1 MKYSYIFIT
10 LILSISMSVSA
21 KTRKVKFGTLAPDG
35 TPWADQLNLIKTQV
49 EKESKNKIKVKVFL
63 GGQLG
68 GEREVIEKVRRGHIQ
83 GAGITM
89 AAISNV
95 IPELDVLEVPYLFE
109 SNEEVDYVLDKV
121 LLPEISKLFDEKDL
135 ILVSLAE
142 NGWRSIGHKSILV
155 KSPKDLKGQ
164 KMRSQESKV
173 HLEFWKSMGASPV
186 AISIPEVLTSLQTGM
201 VKGYD
206 NTPLFMVAAEW
217 NTAIKNYSL
226 TRHIYQA
233 AAIIYSK
240 KFWKKLTPE
249 EQKILMGKGNELA
262 KEVRASVRKLDVEL
276 IGVIKESG
284 VKVHELSV
292 KEKGEFSKLLSLKR
306 KSIVKELGPRAEAF
320 YQKVLT
326 GKKKYKETKTKLK

>member
-1 MKYSYIFIT
+1 MKLSYLIFT
-10 LILSISMSVSA
+10 VLLSLSLSVSA

-35 TPWADQLNLIKTQV
+35 TPWADQLNTIKSQV
-49 EKESKNKIKVKVFL
+49 EKDSKNKIKVKVFL

-89 AAISNV
+89 AALSNV

-109 SNEEVDYVLDKV
+109 SNEEVDYILDEV
-121 LLPEISKLFDEKDL
+121 LLPEITKLFDEKDMV
-135 ILVSLAE
+135 LVSLAE

-186 AISIPEVLTSLQTGM
+186 PISIPEVLTSLQTGM

-249 EQKILMGKGNELA
+249 EQKILMGKGNGLA
-262 KEVRASVRKLDVEL
+262 KEVRAAVRKLDIEL
-276 IGVIKESG
+276 LGVIKESG
-284 VKVHELSV
+284 VKVHELSAT
-292 KEKGEFSKLLSLKR
+292 EKGEFSKLMAAKR
-306 KSIVKELGPRAEAF
+306 ATMVKALGPKAEAF
-320 YQKVLT
+320 YQKVLA
-326 GKKKYKETKTKLK
+326 GKKKFKKTKTQ